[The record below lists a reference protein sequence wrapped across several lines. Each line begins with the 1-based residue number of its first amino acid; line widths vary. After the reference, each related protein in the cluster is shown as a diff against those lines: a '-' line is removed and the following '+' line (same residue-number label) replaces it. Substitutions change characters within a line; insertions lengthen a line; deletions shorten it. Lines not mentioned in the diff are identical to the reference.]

1 VVADQGDQS
10 CQGGCVSVPAN
21 RYVQTATRIY
31 SAPASVDLV
40 DRVLD
45 LAYAFSPFE
54 YRAYKLA
61 SFARGVLGSDT
72 SVAFCFPSGWQPRYL
87 VSAVVR
93 SDRCVVGA
101 WEGLSNSI
109 PKAISFAFIVL
120 FLCGSRCVL
129 RRVFCVAM
137 THMSHAFRGTS
148 SRFLHVFPVILHVFW
163 EATGAPTLRHR
174 RVQTCSA

>member
-1 VVADQGDQS
+1 MVADQGNQS
-10 CQGGCVSVPAN
+10 CQGGCVAIQLTVMWQAAAG
-21 RYVQTATRIY
+21 VY

-45 LAYAFSPFE
+45 LLYAFNPFE
-54 YRAYKLA
+54 YWAYKLA
-61 SFARGVLGSDT
+61 SFAAGVLGSDAP
-72 SVAFCFPSGWQPRYL
+72 VAFCFPSGWQPRYL
-87 VSAVVR
+87 VPVVVG

-101 WEGLSNSI
+101 RRVVSNSI
-109 PKAISFAFIVL
+109 PKAISFAFIVA

-148 SRFLHVFPVILHVFW
+148 SEVLHVFSVISMFSERLPV
-163 EATGAPTLRHR
+163 APTLRHR